1 MTPVLDIELPMP
13 PSVNKLYYVRNGRKA
28 LSSEGRALK
37 EQMRAAIV
45 LSSASSAAA
54 SDLENVPLQL
64 ELTFFF
70 EELENRGWSQKKTQ
84 TRYKKVD
91 VSNRVKLVEDA
102 VCEALGIDDSVFM
115 SIHLSKQ
122 EGASRGVRVRVIR
135 CE

>member
-1 MTPVLDIELPMP
+1 MTEVLRVELPMP

-45 LSSASSAAA
+45 LLCAASAAT
-54 SDLENVPLQL
+54 SQIENVPLQL
-64 ELTFFF
+64 SLEFYFP
-70 EELENRGWSQKKTQ
+70 EIENRGWSQNKTQ

-102 VCEALGIDDSVFM
+102 IVEALGIDDSAFM
-115 SIHLSKQ
+115 RIHLSKH
-122 EGASRGVRVRVIR
+122 GGPTRVVAIVKRL
-135 CE
+135 E

>member
-1 MTPVLDIELPMP
+1 MSEVLNIELPMP

-37 EQMRAAIV
+37 EQMKTAVSLLCVSNPAV
-45 LSSASSAAA
+45 G
-54 SDLENVPLQL
+54 DLTNTPLTL
-64 ELTFFF
+64 HLVFYFPEI
-70 EELENRGWSQKKTQ
+70 ENRGWSQKKTT
-84 TRYKKVD
+84 TRYKRVD

-102 VCEALGIDDSVFM
+102 ICEALGIDDSAFM

-122 EGASRGVRVRVIR
+122 EGASCVRARVTR